1 MKNYRVESAAVLYS
15 AEQTPR
21 VCLQDARMLM
31 RALEENR
38 ALRSMRLCTH
48 IDAAAPLHQMFIVL
62 RRGAY
67 IRPHR
72 HRAREMMITLFA
84 GEMSVMIF
92 SDDGAV
98 EDVVP
103 MGDFASGKSFYCRIP
118 EGKYYTQIIESG
130 QAFFGEVLLGPF
142 QSTNVLYADFAP
154 EADSGSAAA
163 YLAMMTEKSRQWRAG
178 GA

>member
-1 MKNYRVESAAVLYS
+1 
-15 AEQTPR
+15 
-21 VCLQDARMLM
+21 M
-31 RALEENR
+31 RACSCGLWKKTVTCAR
-38 ALRSMRLCTH
+38 CACARIKTPL
-48 IDAAAPLHQMFIVL
+48 APLHQMFIVQ

-130 QAFFGEVLLGPF
+130 QAFFGEVLLGRSSPRTCF
-142 QSTNVLYADFAP
+142 MPILRRRRIPAVLRP
-154 EADSGSAAA
+154 I
-163 YLAMMTEKSRQWRAG
+163 LP
-178 GA
+178 